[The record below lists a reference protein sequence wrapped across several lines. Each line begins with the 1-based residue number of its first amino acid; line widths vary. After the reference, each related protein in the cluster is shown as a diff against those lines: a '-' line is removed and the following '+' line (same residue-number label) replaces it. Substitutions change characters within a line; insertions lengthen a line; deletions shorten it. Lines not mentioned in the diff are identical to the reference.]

1 MSTQRRVRHLWNGK
15 ACTCNCRSCAL
26 DGLGSEVVYAARAFS
41 RGATMELKPV
51 LRLPSCSQ
59 YKEPREVATERFSD
73 RIVGLEERVY
83 GDTMEAPWTLFNVA
97 Q

>member
-41 RGATMELKPV
+41 RGATMCGMLMVQSWENA
-51 LRLPSCSQ
+51 
-59 YKEPREVATERFSD
+59 EVAELQPVQGAAGGSD
-73 RIVGLEERVY
+73 
-83 GDTMEAPWTLFNVA
+83 
-97 Q
+97 